1 MELLPDAQI
10 PEESWRSP
18 PDKGGVCPSSL
29 RRNRSP
35 TIGDSL
41 PTTGAAGGDTQGD
54 TFVHPRELFPAGA
67 SSATAGPSS
76 TTLTQA
82 EGDHRA
88 SATAGASS
96 GPSSSTS
103 GPSSSTAGPST
114 AGASSSTSGVFE
126 LRTLGFEEKRRI
138 FRFKGNEPKEDTDVE
153 LALALTID
161 GVANGQLVGRFY
173 NPYLDLS
180 WYVTA
185 PLNSL
190 VVQGV
195 EPADELSAKLG
206 DLVEQDVQLPESGP
220 RSRSPRHRSGLGLRF
235 SPGAAREPVVVDS
248 SQESP
253 HGLSCACMGCRRLGL
268 PV

>member
-10 PEESWRSP
+10 PEETWRSP
-18 PDKGGVCPSSL
+18 PEESISAGL

-96 GPSSSTS
+96 GPSSST
-103 GPSSSTAGPST
+103 AGPST
-114 AGASSSTSGVFE
+114 AGASSSTSGPSSSIE

-235 SPGAAREPVVVDS
+235 SPGVAREPVVVDS